1 MTDQNSPEHDV
12 LIVGAGPAGSAAA
25 ISYLKNAPH
34 LKVGLAD
41 KQAFPRDKA
50 CGDGLGPGVVSV
62 LESLGIDFAGIPG
75 VHPVSYAEVHGT
87 GGIAFRTGL
96 EEASLDASCGLTV
109 RRQEF
114 DDFLRQK
121 AVDAGAAWLSEHRF
135 LGCESKG
142 DMLEVRLHDQQ
153 TGRDFTTTCRLL
165 AGADGA
171 SSRVRRQAG
180 ISPSSS
186 KRTGIGIR
194 AYASIPAE
202 WSDRIVI
209 SYEDELRPGYGW
221 CFPLSDGTAN
231 VGCGMVVKDYQRLR
245 PDLKE
250 LLGEYLGVLAKRG
263 LQCSEPS
270 DHSTHILPSG
280 VLPKL
285 TAERTALLGDAASMI
300 NPLSGEGIVYGM
312 TAGMLL
318 ADATAKALSQKET
331 QGGAA
336 LDSAALAFALRQ
348 YEKQFRSRYSAHFR
362 STYLAQRMLRSRTWT
377 RLFLKA
383 ASKDTKTRGASIDLM
398 FGDGRV
404 TPSSFARAL
413 WHGIGH

>member
-1 MTDQNSPEHDV
+1 M

-25 ISYLKNAPH
+25 ISYLKKAPH

-50 CGDGLGPGVVSV
+50 CGDGLGPGVVSA
-62 LESLGIDFAGIPG
+62 LEGIGIDFADIPG
-75 VHPVSYAEVHGT
+75 VHPVRYAEVHGI
-87 GGIAFRTGL
+87 GGISFRTGL
-96 EEASLDASCGLTV
+96 EEASLDASCGLVV

-121 AVDAGAAWLSEHRF
+121 AVDAGAVWLSEHRF

-153 TGRDFTTTCRLL
+153 SGKDLATTCQLL
-165 AGADGA
+165 VGADGA

-180 ISPSSS
+180 ISPSPS

-202 WSDRIVI
+202 WSDRIII

-231 VGCGMVVKDYQRLR
+231 VGCGMVVKDYQQLR

-250 LLGEYLGVLAKRG
+250 LLGEYLAVLAERG

-280 VLPKL
+280 ILPKL

-312 TAGMLL
+312 TAGKLL
-318 ADATAKALSQKET
+318 ADATAKAL
-331 QGGAA
+331 
-336 LDSAALAFALRQ
+336 DSAALGSALSQ
-348 YEKQFRSRYSAHFR
+348 YEKQFRARYSAHFR
-362 STYLAQRMLRSRTWT
+362 STYLAQKMLRSKTWT

-383 ASKDTKTRGASIDLM
+383 ASKDAKTRGASIDLM

-413 WHGIGH
+413 WHGVGRA

>member
-1 MTDQNSPEHDV
+1 M
-12 LIVGAGPAGSAAA
+12 LIVGAGPAGSTAA
-25 ISYLKNAPH
+25 ISYLKKAPH

-62 LESLGIDFAGIPG
+62 LEGMGIDFADIPG
-75 VHPVSYAEVHGT
+75 VHPVRYAEVHGT
-87 GGIAFRTGL
+87 GGISFRTGL
-96 EEASLDASCGLTV
+96 EEASLDASCGLTA

-121 AVDAGAAWLSEHRF
+121 AVGSGAAWLSEHRF
-135 LGCESKG
+135 LGCESIG
-142 DMLEVRLHDQQ
+142 DMLEVHLHDQQ
-153 TGRDFTTTCRLL
+153 AGKDFTTTCQLL
-165 AGADGA
+165 VGADGA

-180 ISPSSS
+180 ISPSPS

-202 WSDRIVI
+202 WSDRIII

-250 LLGEYLGVLAKRG
+250 LLGEYLAVLAERG
-263 LQCSEPS
+263 LRCSEPS

-285 TAERTALLGDAASMI
+285 TAERIALLGDAASMI

-312 TAGMLL
+312 TAGKLL
-318 ADATAKALSQKET
+318 ADATAN
-331 QGGAA
+331 A
-336 LDSAALAFALRQ
+336 LDSAALDSALSQ
-348 YEKQFRSRYSAHFR
+348 YEKQFRARYSAHFR
-362 STYLAQRMLRSRTWT
+362 STYLAQRMLRSKTWT

-383 ASKDTKTRGASIDLM
+383 ASKDAKTRGASIDLM

-413 WHGIGH
+413 RHGIGRA

>member
-1 MTDQNSPEHDV
+1 M
-12 LIVGAGPAGSAAA
+12 LIVGAGPAGSAVA
-25 ISYLKNAPH
+25 ISYLKKAPH
-34 LKVGLAD
+34 LKIGLAD

-62 LESLGIDFAGIPG
+62 LGELGIDFADIPG
-75 VHPVSYAEVHGT
+75 VHPVRYAEVHGT

-96 EEASLDASCGLTV
+96 EEASLDASSGLVV

-121 AVDAGAAWLSEHRF
+121 AVGSGAAWLPEHRF
-135 LGCESKG
+135 LSCDTKD
-142 DMLEVRLHDQQ
+142 DMLEVLLRDHQ
-153 TGRDFTTTCRLL
+153 TGKDFATTCRLL
-165 AGADGA
+165 VGADGA

-180 ISPSSS
+180 ISPSPA

-194 AYASIPAE
+194 AYANIPAE
-202 WSDRIVI
+202 WSDRIII

-250 LLGEYLGVLAKRG
+250 LLGEYLSVLSERG

-285 TAERTALLGDAASMI
+285 TAERIALIGDAASMI
-300 NPLSGEGIVYGM
+300 NSLSGEGIVYGM

-318 ADATAKALSQKET
+318 ADATAKVLSQKESQET
-331 QGGAA
+331 SA
-336 LDSAALAFALRQ
+336 LSLALRQ
-348 YEKQFRSRYSAHFR
+348 YEKRFRARYSAHFR
-362 STYLAQRMLRSRTWT
+362 STYLAQKMLRSKTWA

-383 ASKDTKTRGASIDLM
+383 ASEDHKTRGASIDLM

-413 WHGIGH
+413 WHGIGGHSFPSSR